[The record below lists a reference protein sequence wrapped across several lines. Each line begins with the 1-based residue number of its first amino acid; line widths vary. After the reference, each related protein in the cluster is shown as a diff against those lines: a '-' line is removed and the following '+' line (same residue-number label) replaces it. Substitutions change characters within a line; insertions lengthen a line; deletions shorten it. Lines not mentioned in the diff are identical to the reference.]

1 MPKAL
6 MRRKEQLFS
15 LGILGRDF
23 VIMLRGSEKLGGDK
37 LADGADDMLL
47 VG

>member
-15 LGILGRDF
+15 PGSLGRDF
-23 VIMLRGSEKLGGDK
+23 VIMLRDSEKLGGDK
-37 LADGADDMLL
+37 LADDSDDMLL